1 MPLPV
6 PILHKVP
13 RAGNIGTGD
22 IMFIDLIRD
31 IVFDEKIRAGLTFSD
46 STKVRLN
53 SFQRI
58 YPVIQLTA
66 DETSGEY
73 STDSDLF
80 IETPMFTPN
89 ALKRW
94 LAFEAIVV
102 EDPLTFILP
111 AGASLG
117 FKVKTTAGNY
127 WWNGTAW
134 AVAGASEWSTESQI
148 NDNFSTFPIVT
159 IGNKSIGFVV
169 NLKTTD
175 AKVTPQVLEL
185 KMLGEYD
192 IEFFDDLVY
201 DGVIRTLNTLFRS
214 SSVLRFR
221 ASGSSSI
228 DLDTVLVNKG
238 YNITGIRTVYDL
250 TADPLKLDNLFDSYV
265 QGAPKKD
272 GFTHEPGTVNFTSAI
287 TSDHWVDIQFEF
299 VPEIFIRT
307 GQDYYEVPAY
317 PSVVFE
323 AIDDIT
329 DSFTMQANN
338 SNGQDLIRD
347 KAAKTAIEQIGPRQS
362 SIRFRYAVYTDR
374 QVDQMR
380 LLNDINKFWAN
391 NAAISTH
398 GMDCQYG
405 VTVVERLNTARNQSS
420 ADTTDTNAATGAFVV
435 LGVLFYDK
443 TASAA
448 NLVGPGQLNVNL
460 KPVD

>member
-1 MPLPV
+1 
-6 PILHKVP
+6 
-13 RAGNIGTGD
+13 
-22 IMFIDLIRD
+22 MFIELIRSV
-31 IVFDEKIRAGLTFSD
+31 VFDEKIRAGLTFSD
-46 STKVRLN
+46 PTKIRLN

-58 YPVIQLTA
+58 LPVIQLTA
-66 DETSGEY
+66 DETSGEH
-73 STDSDLF
+73 SLDNDISV
-80 IETPMFTPN
+80 ETPMFTPS

-94 LAFEAIVV
+94 LKFEALVV
-102 EDPLTFILP
+102 EDPLTFQLP
-111 AGASLG
+111 AGTSLG
-117 FKVKTTAGNY
+117 FKIKTTAGNY
-127 WWNGTAW
+127 RWNGGWVA
-134 AVAGASEWSTESQI
+134 AGASEWSTESEI
-148 NDNFSTFPIVT
+148 NDNFPTFPIAA

-185 KMLGEYD
+185 KVSGEYD

-201 DGVIRTLNTLFRS
+201 NGVIRTLNTLFRS
-214 SSVLRFR
+214 SSVLRFK

-228 DLDTVLVNKG
+228 DLNTVLENKG

-250 TADPLKLDNLFDSYV
+250 TVDPLKLNNLFDSYV
-265 QGAPKKD
+265 QGAQKQD
-272 GFTHEPGTVNFTSAI
+272 GFTYEPGTVNYTSAI
-287 TSDHWVDIQFEF
+287 TTDHLVDIQFEF

-317 PSVVFE
+317 PSMVFE

-338 SNGQDLIRD
+338 SNGQDVLRN
-347 KAAKTAIEQIGPRQS
+347 KAAKTAVEQRGPRQS

-374 QVDQMR
+374 QLDQMR

-391 NAAISTH
+391 NADIQTY
-398 GMDCQYG
+398 GMDCRYG
-405 VTVVERLNTARNQSS
+405 VQVVERLNTARNQSS
-420 ADTTDTNAATGAFVV
+420 ADTSDTNAATGAFVV

-443 TASAA
+443 SASAA
-448 NLVGPGQLNVNL
+448 NLVGDGQVNLDL